1 MITET
6 RETNRRI
13 RSDIL
18 GHTSGISDLS
28 AELVLVNAVGGCGL
42 ADMAGSA
49 GEHQPVVDAVFLRVE
64 QVGTVDVSR
73 RSDQSVEI
81 KTYHSRQNRK

>member
-28 AELVLVNAVGGCGL
+28 AELVLVNAIGGCGL

-73 RSDQSVEI
+73 RFDKNEEI